1 MLFTIFR
8 KFFRQISLIL
18 ETCLNEML
26 NKINFSAN
34 FPSVIKVMFPTNK
47 HANERLHPPLIT

>member
-8 KFFRQISLIL
+8 KFFKVLSFSKP
-18 ETCLNEML
+18 EML

-34 FPSVIKVMFPTNK
+34 FPCVIKMMFPTNK